1 VADPRL
7 PHDDLLTEQ
16 LAYYRARAPEYDEW
30 WERRGRFDRGPELN
44 EVWSG
49 EVADLEAAIDALG
62 PFGDTLE
69 LACGT
74 GIWTRRLRPLAATLT
89 AVDGSEEMI
98 GLNRARLRN
107 ASIEY
112 LTADLFAWEPPRRFD
127 TVFFSFWLSH
137 VPPERFAP
145 FWDLVGRALTPGGRA
160 VFVDNQ
166 WIESATSLGGRLG
179 DRDSTSVERQLNDG
193 RWYRIVKVFYDPGEL
208 EQRLGDVGWRAR
220 VSKTAQ
226 YFVYGEA
233 SPG

>member
-1 VADPRL
+1 VADL
-7 PHDDLLTEQ
+7 PGPDDDLLAEQ

-44 EVWSG
+44 EAWYR
-49 EVADLEAAIDALG
+49 EVAELEAAIDALG

-74 GIWTRRLRPLAATLT
+74 GIWTRRLRPQAATLT
-89 AVDGSEEMI
+89 AVDASEEMI
-98 GLNRARLRN
+98 GLNRARLGDD
-107 ASIEY
+107 SIEY
-112 LTADLFAWEPPRRFD
+112 LTANLFGWMPPRRFD

-137 VPPERFAP
+137 VPPERFEA
-145 FWDLVGRALTPGGRA
+145 FWGLVGRALGPGGRA

-193 RWYRIVKVFYDPGEL
+193 HWYRIVKVFHEPAEL
-208 EQRLGDVGWRAR
+208 AQRLGGLGWEAR
-220 VSKTAQ
+220 ITATAQ
-226 YFVYGEA
+226 YFIYGEA

>member
-1 VADPRL
+1 MAGPRL
-7 PHDDLLTEQ
+7 PHDHLLDEQ
-16 LAYYRARAPEYDEW
+16 VAYYRARAPEYDEW

-44 EVWSG
+44 AVWSA
-49 EVADLEAAIDALG
+49 EVAELEAAIDAMG

-74 GIWTRRLRPLAATLT
+74 GIWTRRLRSLAGTLT
-89 AVDGSEEMI
+89 AVDASEEMI
-98 GLNRARLRN
+98 GINQARVGDDSV
-107 ASIEY
+107 AY
-112 LTADLFAWEPPRRFD
+112 VAADLFAWTPPRRFD

-145 FWDLVGRALTPGGRA
+145 FWDLVGRALVPGGRA
-160 VFVDNQ
+160 VFIDNQ

-193 RWYRIVKVFYDPGEL
+193 RWYRIVKVFYDPDDL
-208 EQRLGDVGWRAR
+208 ARRLGDLGWRAH
-220 VSKTAQ
+220 VTGTSQ
-226 YFVYGEA
+226 YFIYGEA